1 MASRRY
7 KVKKT
12 AQVAERE
19 EVKDFIENPEVLVEQ
34 FSKTEEFFQKHR
46 NIVLGVL
53 AAILL
58 IVGGILGYRYYISSQ
73 DEIAQREMFQAVF
86 YFEQDSLTQAL
97 NGDGLNFG
105 LLDIIEDYGATK
117 AGNLAR
123 FYAGT
128 SYLKLGEFQNAIDQL
143 KAFSSPD
150 LLVQARAFALI
161 GDAFMEL
168 GNYVDAADNY
178 DKAAN
183 YKSTENISSQYLM
196 KAALAYEKQSD
207 YAAAIARYNKVLNDH
222 FGSPEFQNA
231 KKYKARLETMA
242 SK

>member
-12 AQVAERE
+12 AGVAERE
-19 EVKDFIENPEVLVEQ
+19 EVKDFIENPDALVEQ
-34 FSKTEEFFQKHR
+34 FSKTEEFFQKHK
-46 NIVLGVL
+46 NLVFGV
-53 AAILL
+53 IGGLL
-58 IVGGILGYRYYISSQ
+58 LVVGGFLGYRYYVSSQ

-105 LLDIIEDYGATK
+105 LLDIIQDYGATD

-128 SYLKLGEFQNAIDQL
+128 SYLKLGEFQSAIDQL
-143 KAFSSPD
+143 SAFSSSD
-150 LLVQARAFALI
+150 LLVQARAYGLI
-161 GDAFMEL
+161 GDAYMEL
-168 GNYVDAADNY
+168 GNYTDAADYY
-178 DKAAN
+178 DQAAN
-183 YKSTENISSQYLM
+183 YKPTENITSQYLM
-196 KAALAYEKQSD
+196 KAALAYEKQTDFST
-207 YAAAIARYNKVLNDH
+207 AISRYDKVLSDH
-222 FGSPEFQNA
+222 FGAPEYQNA

-242 SK
+242 SQ

>member
-7 KVKKT
+7 KVKKS
-12 AQVAERE
+12 AQVAEKE
-19 EVKDFIENPEVLVEQ
+19 EVKEFIENPEALVEQ
-34 FSKTEEFFQKHR
+34 FSRSEEFFQKHK
-46 NIVLGVL
+46 NVVFGVLG
-53 AAILL
+53 AIILV
-58 IVGGILGYRYYISSQ
+58 VGGILGYRYYVSSQ

-105 LLDIIEDYGATK
+105 LLDIIEDYGATD

-123 FYAGT
+123 FYAGV
-128 SYLKLGEFQNAIDQL
+128 SYLKLGEYQSAVNQL
-143 KAFSSPD
+143 TAFSSSD
-150 LLVQARAFALI
+150 LLVQARAYALI
-161 GDAFMEL
+161 GDAYMEL
-168 GNYVDAADNY
+168 GNYADAADSY
-178 DKAAN
+178 DRAAN
-183 YKSTENISSQYLM
+183 YKPTENISSQYLM

-207 YAAAIARYNKVLNDH
+207 FGAAMERYDKILSDH
-222 FGSPEFQNA
+222 YGAPEYQNA